1 VLGVRRLLVAAVI
14 AGAILTGAGVA
25 TLIVPAA
32 SASPC
37 AGCAQYTNP
46 LGSTTQSATQTASQ
60 TTPPPATQTAAA
72 PPSTTPA
79 STATAVAPAPTA
91 TTTDPQPTATAASG
105 VAGGSSTTSG
115 PSLPHTGYDS
125 WAVVGFGVVLVG
137 GGLVV
142 RRRIRRA

>member
-1 VLGVRRLLVAAVI
+1 VAAVI
-14 AGAILTGAGVA
+14 AGAVLTGAGVA
-25 TLIVPAA
+25 TLIVPVASAA
-32 SASPC
+32 SC

-46 LGSTTQSATQTASQ
+46 LGSSTQSATQTASQ
-60 TTPPPATQTAAA
+60 TTSPPATQTTAA

-79 STATAVAPAPTA
+79 STATAVAPAQTA
-91 TTTDPQPTATAASG
+91 TTTDPEPTATAASG
-105 VAGGSSTTSG
+105 VGGASSTTSG

-125 WAVVGFGVVLVG
+125 WTVVGFGVVLLG